1 MTLAGRLD
9 ALEDAWTTA
18 EPWLDGGDGTTRPTT
33 RPTPITST
41 STTPSTPTGTTPS
54 ASPAG
59 TRAGLTEVPVVV
71 ARVRERLGLGADRTV
86 VALAGSTGSG
96 KSSLLNALA
105 GAEVARPGLL
115 RPTTS
120 QPVAASADGSDPT
133 TLLDWLDVRE
143 RTHLPESSPLPAGI
157 VLLDLPD
164 HDSVEVAHRVRAD
177 RLLERADVMVWVTD
191 PQKYADAALHDDYL
205 RPLAA
210 YGGVA
215 VVVLNHADRLA
226 AADVA
231 RVLADLRRR
240 VDDDGLAGAHV
251 LATSATTGA
260 GLPELRTVLAEAAR
274 RRERDAARL
283 VVDVR
288 RAATL
293 LLEASGGTDRA
304 ARAAA
309 PSEDALVAALAG
321 AAGAGTVV
329 DAVGAST
336 RRQIHLT
343 AGWPVTRWLAGF
355 RADPLGRLGLGA
367 GRTLERASGPGA
379 ERRPD
384 ARGRRARSEV
394 ADPTV
399 ETVRSSLPRPSD
411 AVRARA
417 ALAVRE
423 HVAGALDALPD
434 AWRPAA
440 SDRVDGARLADAL
453 DTAVVGAR
461 LGVDRA
467 PRWARALGVV
477 QMLLLGVVVVGLA
490 WVLGVRG
497 LAYLG
502 VTLPLP
508 ELVLDGPSGQVRF
521 AWPAVLVVGG
531 VVLGLLLALV
541 ASLCGRA
548 TAARRARRARRRLD
562 EAVATV
568 ARSTVLAPLGA
579 RLDALSRTR
588 DLATTAATP

>member
-1 MTLAGRLD
+1 MRARGVTLAARLD
-9 ALEDAWTTA
+9 ALEEAWTTA
-18 EPWLDGGDGTTRPTT
+18 SPWLVGHDGD
-33 RPTPITST
+33 
-41 STTPSTPTGTTPS
+41 
-54 ASPAG
+54 ASVPA
-59 TRAGLTEVPVVV
+59 AHVPDLVEIPAVV

-120 QPVAASADGSDPT
+120 QPVAACADGSDPT
-133 TLLDWLDVRE
+133 SLLDWLDVRE
-143 RTHLPESSPLPAGI
+143 RTHLPAGSPLPDGI

-164 HDSVEVAHRVRAD
+164 HDSVEVTHRARAD

-205 RPLAA
+205 RPFAS

-215 VVVLNHADRLA
+215 VVVLNHADRLG

-231 RVLADLRRR
+231 PVLADLRRR
-240 VDDDGLAGAHV
+240 VAADGLVGAHV
-251 LATSATTGA
+251 VATSATTGD
-260 GLPELRTVLAEAAR
+260 GVSELRDVLADAAR
-274 RRERDAARL
+274 RRAQEAARL

-288 RAATL
+288 GAAAL
-293 LLEASGGTDRA
+293 LLEASGGDSRA
-304 ARAAA
+304 AHAGASA
-309 PSEDALVAALAG
+309 DELADALAE
-321 AAGAGTVV
+321 AAGASRVI
-329 DAVGAST
+329 DAVAAST
-336 RRQIHLT
+336 RRQVHLA

-355 RADPLGRLGLGA
+355 RADPLGRLGLG
-367 GRTLERASGPGA
+367 GPERRRTERPDLVRTSLPGA
-379 ERRPD
+379 
-384 ARGRRARSEV
+384 
-394 ADPTV
+394 
-399 ETVRSSLPRPSD
+399 SD

-440 SDRVDGARLADAL
+440 AGRVDGEGLAGAL
-453 DTAVVGAR
+453 DTAVAGTR
-461 LGVDRA
+461 LGAERA

-477 QMLLLGVVVVGLA
+477 QAILLGVGVVGLV

-508 ELVLDGPSGQVRF
+508 ELVLDGSAGQVRV
-521 AWPAVLVVGG
+521 AWPAVLVVVS

-541 ASLCGRA
+541 ASVCGRV
-548 TAARRARRARRRLD
+548 TAARRARRARRRLAD
-562 EAVATV
+562 AVAGV
-568 ARSTVLAPLGA
+568 AQTAVLAPVRA
-579 RLDALSRTR
+579 RLDALARTR
-588 DLATTAATP
+588 ELARRAAAP